1 MTISIAVA
9 SSSQKKL
16 LNGGKMTDE
25 ATLQQSAR
33 NAAWMLS
40 LGMIVEWKLHNL
52 SLN

>member
-25 ATLQQSAR
+25 ATLQQSAEMR
-33 NAAWMLS
+33 CGCS
-40 LGMIVEWKLHNL
+40 PRG
-52 SLN
+52 